1 MSNESLIYN
10 ESEPG
15 ALYKLYAAVGQ
26 ASAEFP
32 DLPRTATGQVG
43 KDRKFQYAPYH
54 KVVRCIK
61 PSLAKQGV
69 TFLQPLHTEE
79 DGKVSITLI
88 VAGHGAVIAS
98 TVKFDK
104 NSDVKVFGADTTYH
118 KRYQLTAFF
127 GLEGDP
133 DADDFEDSVLE
144 TQAKVSKIPQAEPK
158 RAVVAETKVVENVS
172 KPSAENDYTPVRNE
186 ETPKTDEQDR
196 EIGVSRRVQ
205 KDTRSIGDKLNDAMK
220 QLKWTIPDFDAF
232 CKEHLDEFPNF
243 VSAAKLPP
251 NDKVKLWELL
261 VLHKNVV
268 PFYVTKPEGP

>member
-1 MSNESLIYN
+1 MTDSLIFN

-15 ALYKLYAAVGQ
+15 GLNKLYEAIGK
-26 ASAEFP
+26 ASAKFP

-61 PSLAKQGV
+61 PDLAEQGV

-98 TVKFDK
+98 TLKFDK
-104 NSDVKVFGADTTYH
+104 SPDVKVFGADSTYH

-133 DADDFEDSVLE
+133 DADDFDDSVSE
-144 TQAKVSKIPQAEPK
+144 VTAKVSKPVQIEPK
-158 RAVVAETKVVENVS
+158 RAESAPAKTVEVKRESTVENNAAPETRTEAKEASGTS
-172 KPSAENDYTPVRNE
+172 KE
-186 ETPKTDEQDR
+186 
-196 EIGVSRRVQ
+196 VQ
-205 KDTRSIGDKLNDAMK
+205 KDTRSIGEKLTDAMK
-220 QLKWTIPDFDAF
+220 QLAWKMEDFDKF
-232 CKEHLDEFPNF
+232 CKEYPEEFPDF

-251 NDKVKLWELL
+251 AGKIKLYEML
-261 VLHKNVV
+261 VLYKKVA
-268 PFYVTKPEGP
+268 PF

>member
-1 MSNESLIYN
+1 MSDTSLIFN

-15 ALYKLYAAVGQ
+15 ALHKLYAAVGQ
-26 ASAEFP
+26 ASSKFP

-61 PSLAKQGV
+61 PSLAEQGV

-144 TQAKVSKIPQAEPK
+144 TQAKISKTPQAEPK
-158 RAVVAETKVVENVS
+158 RTVAAETKIVENTS
-172 KPSAENDYTPVRNE
+172 KPATENDSSSVRNE
-186 ETPKTDEQDR
+186 EAPKTN
-196 EIGVSRRVQ
+196 GVQ
-205 KDTRSIGDKLNDAMK
+205 KDTRSIGEKLTDAMK
-220 QLKWTIPDFDAF
+220 QLNWKMDNFDAF
-232 CKEHLDEFPNF
+232 CKEYPSEFPNF

-251 NDKVKLWELL
+251 EGKIKLYEMLTI
-261 VLHKNVV
+261 HKGVA
-268 PFYVTKPEGP
+268 PF